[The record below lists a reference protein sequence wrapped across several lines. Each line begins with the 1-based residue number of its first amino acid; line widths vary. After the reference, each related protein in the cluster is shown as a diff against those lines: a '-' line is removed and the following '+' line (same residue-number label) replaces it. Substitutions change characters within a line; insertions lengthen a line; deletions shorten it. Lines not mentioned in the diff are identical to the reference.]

1 MHIKNIVV
9 AGGSK
14 GIGLSI
20 VQQLLQ
26 EGNKVTVLSRNQNAL
41 PFHPNLTFIPIDL
54 TQEDPQ
60 AAALPEVIDGLVY
73 APGSITLKPFKSISI
88 DQYLEDFNINCLGA
102 IRLIKAATVG
112 LKASTQ
118 KPGIVLFSTV
128 AVGQGMPFHTSIA
141 MAKGAV
147 EGLIKSLAAEFAP
160 SIRVNG
166 IAPSLTDTDLAAK
179 LLSTPEKIE
188 AAAQRHPL
196 KSVGSPEDIAQMALF
211 LLSERA
217 AWMTGQIIH
226 VDGGMSSVR
235 V

>member
-1 MHIKNIVV
+1 MHTKNIVV

-20 VQQLLQ
+20 VQHLLQ
-26 EGNKVTVLSRNQNAL
+26 EGNHVTVLSRNKNNL
-41 PFHPNLTFIPIDL
+41 TDHPNLTFIPIDL
-54 TQEDPQ
+54 TQEEPQ
-60 AAALPEVIDGLVY
+60 AAALPDVIDGLVY
-73 APGSITLKPFKSISI
+73 APGSITLKPFKSIST

-112 LKASTQ
+112 LKASSH

-166 IAPSLTDTDLAAK
+166 IAPSLTHTDLAAK

-196 KSVGSPEDIAQMALF
+196 KAVGSPEDIAQMALF